1 VAFDVFDSSLDARLR
16 GIDLP
21 AEVRQSIDSQRDR
34 LAGIELPQG
43 LSKETTTLAR
53 TTIGAAYVDAFRANM
68 LIAAALA
75 AASAVSAFLFVEGNA
90 SRKRQL
96 ESSPV
101 VADGG

>member
-1 VAFDVFDSSLDARLR
+1 
-16 GIDLP
+16 
-21 AEVRQSIDSQRDR
+21 
-34 LAGIELPQG
+34 
-43 LSKETTTLAR
+43 
-53 TTIGAAYVDAFRANM
+53 M

-75 AASAVSAFLFVEGNA
+75 AASAVSAFLFVVGNA